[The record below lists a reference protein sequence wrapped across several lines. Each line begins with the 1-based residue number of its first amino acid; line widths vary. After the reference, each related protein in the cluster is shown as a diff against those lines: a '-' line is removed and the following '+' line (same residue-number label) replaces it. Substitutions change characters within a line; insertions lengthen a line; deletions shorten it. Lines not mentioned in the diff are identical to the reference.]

1 MKIVVDMESSGGT
14 QELLGYGSAEF
25 SALRVVEMRKNAGS
39 EGEPSFWLMNW
50 VDGSGI
56 HGSRH
61 SWQWKSGTIMHR
73 MHSTLSHGD
82 CKIPWKVEGDVELE
96 RGRKGNTNERRIRQ
110 PPLPESP
117 PGHKTKQT
125 YHYYI

>member
-1 MKIVVDMESSGGT
+1 MKTVVDMESNGGT
-14 QELLGYGSAEF
+14 RELLGYGSVEF

-50 VDGSGI
+50 VDGNGI
-56 HGSRH
+56 HGSR
-61 SWQWKSGTIMHR
+61 SQWKSGTIMHS

-82 CKIPWKVEGDVELE
+82 CKIPWKVEGEVELG
-96 RGRKGNTNERRIRQ
+96 RGRKGNTNERSLEQ
-110 PPLPESP
+110 SPLPESL

-125 YHYYI
+125 YYYYI